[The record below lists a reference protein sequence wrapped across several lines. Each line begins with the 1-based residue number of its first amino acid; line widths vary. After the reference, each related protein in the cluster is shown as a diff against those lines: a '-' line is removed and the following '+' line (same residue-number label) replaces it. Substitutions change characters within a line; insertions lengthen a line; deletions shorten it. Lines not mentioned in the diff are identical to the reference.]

1 MPRLRYDEF
10 IHSLEI
16 LQENYPEFADILQL
30 LIEEI
35 DKGKLEVLQEKLALL
50 VEEEEDWY

>member
-1 MPRLRYDEF
+1 MPGLRYDEF

-50 VEEEEDWY
+50 VEEEDWY